1 MYGYIKPFKPELKVR
16 ELENYK
22 AVYCGLCH
30 TLKKRYG
37 FLSSLLV
44 NYDMTFQA
52 MLMDDGKN
60 ELRMCAKRCAASPFK
75 KKCYINGL
83 QSLEL
88 AADSTVIFA
97 YYKLCD
103 NISDENIFKSMLARV
118 GKLFIG
124 KWFKKAAKYRPEI
137 AFEAERYFKL
147 LSGLEK
153 ENCASLDRMADCCGR
168 IFMNCGFYAGE
179 KHEIITQ
186 ILYDISRFIYL
197 SDAIEDYNDDFK
209 KKRYNPIR
217 AAYNGDIKISSG
229 TEKALGIY
237 MNCIINS
244 VNEKLDGI
252 YHGIYYQTVKNIT
265 TLGLKAV
272 KEKVFA
278 EAIGGK
284 NATGSV

>member
-1 MYGYIKPFKPELKVR
+1 
-16 ELENYK
+16 
-22 AVYCGLCH
+22 
-30 TLKKRYG
+30 
-37 FLSSLLV
+37 
-44 NYDMTFQA
+44 MTFQA
-52 MLMDDGKN
+52 MLMDDGKGN
-60 ELRMCAKRCAASPFK
+60 LKMCGKRCVASPFK
-75 KKCYINGL
+75 KKCYVSGL

-103 NISDENIFKSMLARV
+103 NINDESIFKSLLARA
-118 GKLFIG
+118 GKLFVG
-124 KWFKKAAKYRPEI
+124 KWFKKAAKYRPEL
-137 AFEAERYFKL
+137 AFETERYIKL

-153 ENCASLDRMADCCGR
+153 ENCASIDRMADCCGR
-168 IFMNCGFYAGE
+168 IFMNCGIYAGE

-197 SDAIEDYNDDFK
+197 SDAIEDYNDDIK
-209 KKRYNPIR
+209 KKRYNPIK
-217 AAYNGDIKISSG
+217 AAYNVEGKISPE

-237 MNCIINS
+237 MNCVTNRI
-244 VNEKLDGI
+244 NEKLDGI

-278 EAIGGK
+278 ESNGGK